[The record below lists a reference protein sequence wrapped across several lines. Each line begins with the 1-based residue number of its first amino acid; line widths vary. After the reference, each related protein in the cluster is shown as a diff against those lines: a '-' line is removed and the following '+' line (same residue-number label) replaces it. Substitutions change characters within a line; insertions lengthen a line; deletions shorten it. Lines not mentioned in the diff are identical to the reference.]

1 MFKYKPQLLFHHTAR
16 FPWHPL
22 FLNSS
27 SPSLQCQECPRS
39 ILSGMCP
46 VCTTRDVVRSSYPP
60 GSSQDLKDLQETSQG
75 NPKLFAREIFFQFP
89 DHGRCRRFTTPP
101 LIPRSKGLTGT
112 IPRGNFEGGAPTPG
126 FHPISPKVTQ
136 FHPSHCRIFSTIS
149 PEKSLS
155 NTGCAAVLSW
165 PLREC
170 HCLSMPWQPFLLQP
184 GPQKAQKQS
193 TQSPIARRTSL
204 QSAPRRALPHVLR
217 DV

>member
-1 MFKYKPQLLFHHTAR
+1 MSAIQLPSR
-16 FPWHPL
+16 FI
-22 FLNSS
+22 
-27 SPSLQCQECPRS
+27 PRS
-39 ILSGMCP
+39 KGLTGIIP
-46 VCTTRDVVRSSYPP
+46 RD
-60 GSSQDLKDLQETSQG
+60 
-75 NPKLFAREIFFQFP
+75 PKLFAREILLP
-89 DHGRCRRFTTPP
+89 ISRSRAMSAIHHPSP

-204 QSAPRRALPHVLR
+204 QNAPRRALPHVLR